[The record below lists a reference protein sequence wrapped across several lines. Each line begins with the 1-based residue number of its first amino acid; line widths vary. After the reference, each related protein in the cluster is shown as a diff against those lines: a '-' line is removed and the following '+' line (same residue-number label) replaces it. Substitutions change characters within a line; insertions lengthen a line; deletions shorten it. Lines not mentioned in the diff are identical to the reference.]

1 VELFDYCVQSKPSMQ
16 ATFRTLRADFGDGY
30 SQEAGD
36 GINTLTDSWSI
47 SVRGRLSGV
56 VGDVKSFI
64 DRHGGY
70 MAFEWDAPAGGR
82 KLFKCREG
90 YSLAHESLDIYT
102 LSATFEEVHQP

>member
-1 VELFDYCVQSKPSMQ
+1 MELFDYNVQARASMR
-16 ATFRTLRADFGDGY
+16 ASFRTLRADFGDGY

-36 GINTLTDSWSI
+36 GINTLTDSWTI
-47 SVRGRLSGV
+47 SVKGRLSGV

-70 MAFEWDAPAGGR
+70 RAFEWEAPVGGR

-90 YSLAHESLDIYT
+90 YSLTHEPLDMYT